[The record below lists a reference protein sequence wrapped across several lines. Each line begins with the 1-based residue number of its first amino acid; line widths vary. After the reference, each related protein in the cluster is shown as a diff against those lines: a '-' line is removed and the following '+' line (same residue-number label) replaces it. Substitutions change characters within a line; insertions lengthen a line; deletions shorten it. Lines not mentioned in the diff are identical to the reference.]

1 MHCVQND
8 CEYCVG
14 KYKSFDPGAGW
25 LSSLIS
31 SLFLLRTKRLVR
43 SHSTNVLNI
52 LILTCKVLSSCRVG
66 RSLLLKQLLEKWL
79 KLQAS
84 TLLGCNLL

>member
-25 LSSLIS
+25 LSSLIR
-31 SLFLLRTKRLVR
+31 SLFLLQKIGEITFY
-43 SHSTNVLNI
+43 NVLNVI
-52 LILTCKVLSSCRVG
+52 IFNTYL
-66 RSLLLKQLLEKWL
+66 
-79 KLQAS
+79 
-84 TLLGCNLL
+84 